1 MIGVLAALAAALPQL
16 VSAPPAPAEP
26 PKDLPANV
34 EALSDYTVSVSPSGQ
49 AENCRV
55 RASSGYRPFDDKGC
69 AAIRQARFAPAGDGN
84 GAAVHGLL
92 DVQVKW
98 PQGQVVL
105 GQGAPDAEL
114 ILSGMPPGSGR
125 PVVDLALTVGPKGD
139 IEACDILRSA
149 RPTALNSIAC
159 ATGVKDAGVQPVKTA
174 DGSPA
179 RSVQALSVRF
189 AAYAHFTSVP
199 ADLIAEVYPDRA
211 RKLDVEG
218 FAVIRCNAMSQGRLD
233 DCVVDEES
241 PPGFDFGAA
250 TLRLVK
256 EGQLRTTPDQ
266 SGEVF
271 IVMKYQRR

>member
-26 PKDLPANV
+26 PKGMTANV
-34 EALSDYTVSVSPSGQ
+34 EALSDYTVSVSPLGQ
-49 AENCRV
+49 AQECRL
-55 RASSGYRPFDDKGC
+55 RASSGYRSLDDKGC
-69 AAIRQARFAPAGDGN
+69 AAIRQARFAPANDDG
-84 GAAVHGLL
+84 APVHGLL

-105 GQGAPDAEL
+105 GQGAPDVEL

-125 PVVDLALTVGPKGD
+125 PVVDLALTVGPKGEV
-139 IEACDILRSA
+139 EACDILRSA
-149 RPTALNSIAC
+149 RPTTLNSIAC
-159 ATGVKDAGVQPVKTA
+159 ATGVKDAGVQPVKAA

-179 RSVQALSVRF
+179 RSVQALNVRF
-189 AAYAHFTSVP
+189 AAYAHFASVP

-218 FAVIRCNAMSQGRLD
+218 FAVIRCDAQSQGRLD
-233 DCVVDEES
+233 DCAVDEES

-256 EGQLRTTPDQ
+256 EGDLRTTPDQ